1 MPYSFYNN
9 LQFLIQ
15 WNFSTIVFLLVYKK
29 CWNISIIFLVFLN
42 NTVRNFRLYETIH
55 SDYDKI
61 STCSSKNF
69 FSIKLKFTTG
79 SPSKAQKV
87 FITAYNTLIG
97 LVQEAI
103 YFSLV
108 LNTNERKPFNQFTAQ
123 ISSYILK
130 KVIVL
135 C

>member
-1 MPYSFYNN
+1 MEFFYHCFPFG
-9 LQFLIQ
+9 LE
-15 WNFSTIVFLLVYKK
+15 K

-108 LNTNERKPFNQFTAQ
+108 FNTNERKPFNQFTTHISLAYIIKQAIVQAQ
-123 ISSYILK
+123 YYFVQRK
-130 KVIVL
+130 M
-135 C
+135 